1 MTKATYKRKH
11 LIGGLLNSL
20 RGLVHGHHD
29 RHSSKQ
35 AGIVLEQQLRAYVSL
50 LQRRGRERL
59 GLAWSF
65 ETSKPTPLP
74 SDMTYPQGH
83 TS

>member
-1 MTKATYKRKH
+1 MIKATYKRKH

-20 RGLVHGHHD
+20 RGLAHGYHD

-50 LQRRGRERL
+50 L
-59 GLAWSF
+59 
-65 ETSKPTPLP
+65 
-74 SDMTYPQGH
+74 
-83 TS
+83 